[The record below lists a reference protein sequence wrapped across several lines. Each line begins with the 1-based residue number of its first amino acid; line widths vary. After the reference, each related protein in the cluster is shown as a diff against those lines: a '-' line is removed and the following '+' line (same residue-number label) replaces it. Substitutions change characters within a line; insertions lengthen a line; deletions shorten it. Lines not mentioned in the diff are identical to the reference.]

1 MNLRSTNKVKVEGG
15 MSSMTDLVFL
25 LLIFFIVLS
34 TKVTSGHDI
43 DLPSSKSSN
52 TEKKS
57 NIKVYVN
64 NENQY
69 FIGSKSQ
76 EAIPQENL
84 ETAIMAELKNDSVI
98 ELMGDKLSSWE
109 NSVKVIDIAKRNRL
123 AIVIK
128 TKAN

>member
-43 DLPSSKSSN
+43 DLPSSKSSK
-52 TEKKS
+52 TQKKS
-57 NIKVYVN
+57 NIKVFVN

-76 EAIPQENL
+76 EPIPQENL
-84 ETAIMAELKNDSVI
+84 ETEIMAALKNDSVI
-98 ELMGDKLSSWE
+98 ELMGDRLSSWE
-109 NSVKVIDIAKRNRL
+109 NSVKVIDIAKRNKL
-123 AIVIK
+123 AVVIK

>member
-1 MNLRSTNKVKVEGG
+1 MNIRSTNKVKVEGG

-43 DLPSSKSSN
+43 DLPSSKTN
-52 TEKKS
+52 APKNKS

-69 FIGSKSQ
+69 FIGAKSQ
-76 EAIPQENL
+76 DPIPQENL

-98 ELMGDKLSSWE
+98 ELMGDRLSSWE
-109 NSVKVIDIAKRNRL
+109 NSVKVIDIAKRNKL
-123 AIVIK
+123 AVVIK

>member
-52 TEKKS
+52 TKEKS
-57 NIKVYVN
+57 NIKVYVT
-64 NENQY
+64 NENEY
-69 FIGSKSQ
+69 FIGAKSKQ
-76 EAIPQENL
+76 AVPQEEL

-109 NSVKVIDIAKRNRL
+109 HSVKVIDIAKRNRL
-123 AIVIK
+123 AVVIK

>member
-1 MNLRSTNKVKVEGG
+1 MNIRSTNKVKVEGG

-43 DLPSSKSSN
+43 DLPSSKNPNSKN
-52 TEKKS
+52 KS
-57 NIKVYVN
+57 NIKVYVD

-69 FIGSKSQ
+69 FIGAKSQ
-76 EAIPQENL
+76 DPIPQENL

-98 ELMGDKLSSWE
+98 ELMGDRLSSWE
-109 NSVKVIDIAKRNRL
+109 NSVKVIDIAKRNKL
-123 AIVIK
+123 AVVIK

>member
-34 TKVTSGHDI
+34 TKVSSGHDI
-43 DLPSSKSSN
+43 DLPSSKNSN
-52 TEKKS
+52 SKEKS
-57 NIKVYVN
+57 NIKVYVTDA
-64 NENQY
+64 NEY
-69 FIGSKSQ
+69 FIGAKAKQ
-76 EAIPQENL
+76 PVPQEEL

-98 ELMGDKLSSWE
+98 ELMGDKASSWE
-109 NSVKVIDIAKRNRL
+109 HSVKVIDIAKRNKL
-123 AIVIK
+123 AVVIK